1 MTEEKCPSDIFQL
14 VMMVNLAVASF
25 LQAKDGGEGTGQPD
39 REIIAA
45 AVLVQIATDL
55 LDMSWEKRWGTKARD
70 E

>member
-14 VMMVNLAVASF
+14 GMMVNLAVASF
-25 LQAKDGGEGTGQPD
+25 LQAKDGGEGPD
-39 REIIAA
+39 QLDRGIIAA
-45 AVLVQIATDL
+45 AILVQIAADL

>member
-14 VMMVNLAVASF
+14 TMMVYLAVASF
-25 LQAKDGGEGTGQPD
+25 LKAKDGEEGSGQID

-55 LDMSWEKRWGTKARD
+55 VDMSWEKRWGSR
-70 E
+70 